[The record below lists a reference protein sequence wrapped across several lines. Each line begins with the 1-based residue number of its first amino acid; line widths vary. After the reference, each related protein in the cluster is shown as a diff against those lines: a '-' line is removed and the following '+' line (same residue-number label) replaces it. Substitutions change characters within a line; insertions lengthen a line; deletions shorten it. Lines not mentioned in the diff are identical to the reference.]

1 MLKEDCKNVTCNSQP
16 HYAGGHMIH
25 EEVHCYDGA
34 CTCMPAMIQGN
45 VLFGGRHYWTIILHP
60 SGHTVLK

>member
-45 VLFGGRHYWTIILHP
+45 VIFGGRLYCM
-60 SGHTVLK
+60 